1 MGKVKAGGEGG
12 EAENGN
18 GKKEKRREG
27 GRRERVGGGK
37 GGGESKQIYVTPL
50 TLQSLYAAR

>member
-27 GRRERVGGGK
+27 GRREV
-37 GGGESKQIYVTPL
+37 E
-50 TLQSLYAAR
+50 TLHYIL